1 MKDSVKTKAQLLN
14 ELATLHRR
22 KERLEKSAAKLKL
35 TEKALREIEE
45 HYRTL
50 AEISPHSIVVHCDGK
65 IVAVNAA
72 GVRFLGGTNPGQIIG
87 KPILDFVHPD
97 FQEIVKKRIR
107 KVIKDQK
114 KVPFHEQKLIQ
125 LDGTVMDVE
134 AAEVPFTYQ
143 GKPAAQV
150 VAREITERKL
160 VEEALRASE
169 KRFRTLIENSS
180 DALALISSSGTML
193 YISPSTSRIFGIS
206 SEERLGNNAFERVH
220 PDDLPYIKSQFAQL
234 LKHPGESMI
243 VQVRTLH
250 GDGTW
255 HWTEAMG
262 GNLLKEPSVRAIVV
276 NFRDITERKQ
286 AEEALRESEEKY
298 KTLTEHLNVG
308 VYRNTPGPLGKFIEA
323 NPAIVRMFG
332 YDSKEEFL
340 AIHVADLYQNPR
352 DRESHS
358 KKVIRDGFVKNE
370 ELRLKKKDGTSFV
383 GSASSVA
390 VSDESG
396 RVKYFDG
403 IIDDIT
409 ERKRAENQIKA
420 SLAEKEVLLREI
432 HHRVKNNMQIIS
444 SLLNLQAGYI
454 KEKDDL
460 KMIKDSQSRIR
471 SMALIHEQLYKSQ
484 DFSRINFSDYVQRLA
499 VHLFQ
504 FNQVDPNLIQLKM
517 SLEDAFLDIQ
527 TAIPCGLI
535 LNELITNSLK
545 HAFPQGRRGEIGL
558 GLHPLKDRTYQ
569 MIVRDT
575 GAGLSPDVDVRDPK
589 SFGLQIVTM
598 LVDQLEGKMEVE
610 KEGGTTFKI
619 IFKELKYK
627 SRL

>member
-14 ELATLHRR
+14 ELATLRRR

-50 AEISPHSIVVHCDGK
+50 ADISPHSIVVHCDGK

-72 GVRFLGGTNPGQIIG
+72 GVRLLGGTNPGQIIG

-97 FQEIVKKRIR
+97 FQEIFKKRIR
-107 KVIKDQK
+107 TVIKDQK

-125 LDGTVMDVE
+125 LDGTVVDVE
-134 AAEVPFTYQ
+134 AATVPFTYQ

-180 DALALISSSGTML
+180 DALSLISSSGTML
-193 YISPSTSRIFGIS
+193 YISPSTNRIFGIS

-220 PDDLPYIKSQFAQL
+220 PDDLSYIKSQFAQL

-276 NFRDITERKQ
+276 NFRDITARKQ
-286 AEEALRESEEKY
+286 AEEALRESVEKY

-340 AIHVADLYQNPR
+340 AIHVADLYQNPS
-352 DRESHS
+352 DREDFS

-390 VSDESG
+390 VSAESG

-575 GAGLSPDVDVRDPK
+575 GAGLSSDVDVRDPK

>member
-1 MKDSVKTKAQLLN
+1 MGAIMKDSVKTKAQLLN
-14 ELATLHRR
+14 ELATLRRR
-22 KERLEKSAAKLKL
+22 KERLERSAAKLKL

-50 AEISPHSIVVHCDGK
+50 AEISPHSIVVLCDGK

-72 GVRFLGGTNPGQIIG
+72 GVRLLGGTNPGQIIG

-107 KVIKDQK
+107 KVMKDQK

-125 LDGTVMDVE
+125 LDGTVVDVE
-134 AAEVPFTYQ
+134 AATVPFTYQ

-150 VAREITERKL
+150 VARE
-160 VEEALRASE
+160 
-169 KRFRTLIENSS
+169 
-180 DALALISSSGTML
+180 
-193 YISPSTSRIFGIS
+193 
-206 SEERLGNNAFERVH
+206 
-220 PDDLPYIKSQFAQL
+220 
-234 LKHPGESMI
+234 
-243 VQVRTLH
+243 
-250 GDGTW
+250 
-255 HWTEAMG
+255 
-262 GNLLKEPSVRAIVV
+262 
-276 NFRDITERKQ
+276 
-286 AEEALRESEEKY
+286 
-298 KTLTEHLNVG
+298 
-308 VYRNTPGPLGKFIEA
+308 
-323 NPAIVRMFG
+323 
-332 YDSKEEFL
+332 
-340 AIHVADLYQNPR
+340 
-352 DRESHS
+352 
-358 KKVIRDGFVKNE
+358 
-370 ELRLKKKDGTSFV
+370 
-383 GSASSVA
+383 
-390 VSDESG
+390 
-396 RVKYFDG
+396 
-403 IIDDIT
+403 IT

-575 GAGLSPDVDVRDPK
+575 GVGLSPDVDVRDPK

>member
-1 MKDSVKTKAQLLN
+1 MKDSLKTKAQLLN
-14 ELATLHRR
+14 ELATLRRR
-22 KERLEKSAAKLKL
+22 KERLKKSAAKLKL
-35 TEKALREIEE
+35 TEKALREIEK

-50 AEISPHSIVVHCDGK
+50 ADISPHSIVVHCEGK

-72 GVRFLGGTNPGQIIG
+72 GVRLLGGTNPGQIIG

-97 FQEIVKKRIR
+97 FQEIFKKRIR
-107 KVIKDQK
+107 TVIKDQK

-125 LDGTVMDVE
+125 LDGTVVDVE
-134 AAEVPFTYQ
+134 AATVPFTYQ

-180 DALALISSSGTML
+180 DALSLTSSNGTIL
-193 YISPSTSRIFGIS
+193 YVSPSTSRIFGLS
-206 SEERLGNNAFERVH
+206 SEGRLGNNAFERVH
-220 PDDLPYIKSQFAQL
+220 PDDLPYIKSQFARL
-234 LKHPGESMI
+234 LKHPRESII

-286 AEEALRESEEKY
+286 AEEALRESVEKY

-332 YDSKEEFL
+332 YDSKEEFV

-352 DRESHS
+352 DREDLS
-358 KKVIRDGFVKNE
+358 KKVIKDGFVKNE

-383 GSASSVA
+383 GSVSSVA

-484 DFSRINFSDYVQRLA
+484 DFSRINFPDYVQRLA

-575 GAGLSPDVDVRDPK
+575 GVGLPQDVDIRDPK

-619 IFKELKYK
+619 LFKELKYK
-627 SRL
+627 SKL

>member
-1 MKDSVKTKAQLLN
+1 
-14 ELATLHRR
+14 
-22 KERLEKSAAKLKL
+22 
-35 TEKALREIEE
+35 
-45 HYRTL
+45 
-50 AEISPHSIVVHCDGK
+50 
-65 IVAVNAA
+65 
-72 GVRFLGGTNPGQIIG
+72 
-87 KPILDFVHPD
+87 
-97 FQEIVKKRIR
+97 
-107 KVIKDQK
+107 
-114 KVPFHEQKLIQ
+114 LIQ
-125 LDGTVMDVE
+125 LEGTVVDVE
-134 AAEVPFTYQ
+134 AATVPFTYQ

-220 PDDLPYIKSQFAQL
+220 PDDLPYIKSQFARL

-276 NFRDITERKQ
+276 NFRDITARKQ
-286 AEEALRESEEKY
+286 AEEALRESVEKY

-340 AIHVADLYQNPR
+340 AIHVADLYQNPS
-352 DRESHS
+352 DRESFS
-358 KKVIRDGFVKNE
+358 KKVIKDGFVKNE
-370 ELRLKKKDGTSFV
+370 ELKLKKKDGTSFV

-484 DFSRINFSDYVQRLA
+484 DFSRINFPDYVQRLA

-545 HAFPQGRRGEIGL
+545 HAFPQGRRGEVGL
-558 GLHPLKDRTYQ
+558 GLHPSKDRTYQ

-575 GAGLSPDVDVRDPK
+575 GVGISPDVDVRDPK